1 MTAGYPKWT
10 DREYE
15 RPPWDDGPLP
25 FTDDEPGD
33 VVPIV
38 ADRPTWRTLDQIP
51 DDPPRDLLLAM
62 LEPDGPNLAC
72 AAPGV
77 GKGMTAAWTTR
88 ELQRLGMKVAI
99 YDAERRPREWS
110 RRIAGL
116 GGDRSAV
123 TYFDP
128 ADLGRKYIGRPLWD
142 AEPALR
148 TIIRDTGSDVLIVD
162 SILPSVGVGEER
174 LRTDAQAPYL
184 YVAALDALG
193 IPTLSLGHPPKGQP
207 EGDPF
212 GSMAWVAA
220 MRLTWIGTAGER
232 DMHQVRWRPRKR
244 NERGHIASFLLT
256 IRYAD
261 DGRPCE
267 VVREDDEETTREWI
281 LAALVR
287 GPRTVA
293 DLAEELLDEGAEAPG
308 PDLTRR
314 TEERIG
320 RTMRRLAHEGMTA
333 KAGKDG
339 RAVRWTLPLA

>member
-1 MTAGYPKWT
+1 MSASSWPKWS
-10 DREYE
+10 DQEYDA
-15 RPPWDDGPLP
+15 PPWDN
-25 FTDDEPGD
+25 GD
-33 VVPIV
+33 PAEVVPIV
-38 ADRPTWRTLDQIP
+38 ADRPTWRSLDQIP
-51 DDPPRDLLLAM
+51 DDPPGPLLLDM
-62 LEPDGPNLAC
+62 LEPAGPTLAC
-72 AAPGV
+72 ASPGV
-77 GKGMTAAWTTR
+77 GKGTTAAWLTC
-88 ELQRLGMKVAI
+88 ELQRLGRHVAV

-116 GGDRSAV
+116 GGDRSEV

-128 ADLGRKYIGRPLWD
+128 ADLGRKHIGRPLWD
-142 AEPALR
+142 AEPALK

-212 GSMAWVAA
+212 GSMSWVAA

-232 DMHQVRWRPRKR
+232 DAHQIRWRPRKR

-256 IRYAD
+256 VRYAG
-261 DGRPCE
+261 DGRPSE
-267 VVREDDEETTREWI
+267 ATREDDEETTREWI
-281 LAALVR
+281 LAALVS

-293 DLAEELLDEGAEAPG
+293 DLAEELLDEAAEAPSG
-308 PDLTRR
+308 GGDLVRR

-320 RTMRRLAHEGMTA
+320 RTVRRLAHEGLTA

-339 RAVRWTLPLA
+339 RAVRWTLPLV

>member
-1 MTAGYPKWT
+1 MTAGTWPKWT
-10 DREYE
+10 DSEYE
-15 RPPWDDGPLP
+15 RPPWDEPLP
-25 FTDDEPGD
+25 FTDEPADG
-33 VVPIV
+33 VPIM
-38 ADRPTWRTLDQIP
+38 ADRPTWRSLADIP
-51 DDPPRDLLLAM
+51 DDPPRPLLLNL
-62 LEPDGPNLAC
+62 LEPDGPTLLV
-72 AAPGV
+72 AAAGV
-77 GKGMTAAWTTR
+77 GKGTTAAWASC
-88 ELQRLGMKVAI
+88 ELQRLGLKVAI
-99 YDAERRPREWS
+99 YDAERRPREWA
-110 RRIAGL
+110 RRVEGL

-128 ADLGRKYIGRPLWD
+128 SDLGRKYIGRPLWD

-148 TIIRDTGSDVLIVD
+148 SVVRDTGSDVLIVD

-174 LRTDAQAPYL
+174 LRSDAQAPYL

-220 MRLTWIGTAGER
+220 MRLTWSGTAGER
-232 DMHQVRWRPRKR
+232 DTHQVRWRPRKR

-256 IRYAD
+256 VRYAE

-267 VVREDDEETTREWI
+267 VIREDDEETTRELI

-287 GPRTVA
+287 APRTVA
-293 DLAEELLDEGAEAPG
+293 DLAEELLDEASEPPTG
-308 PDLTRR
+308 DLLRR

-320 RTMRRLAHEGMTA
+320 RTMRRLAREGLTA
-333 KAGKDG
+333 KSGKDG
-339 RAVRWTLPLA
+339 RSVRWTLPLA